1 MTFVKNFRSK
11 MALKIDFVHD
21 FINDLKPQI
30 LQKYHPT
37 SDSSRCHLNFEQR
50 EKLKEYF
57 EEDRFLVK
65 F

>member
-1 MTFVKNFRSK
+1 

-37 SDSSRCHLNFEQR
+37 SDSSRCHLNYEQR